1 FLGLVG
7 RGAGI
12 VKISNSM
19 MVNAITSTQERA
31 ILRTLRLRVDFPAG
45 FVELSCLLFESLFD
59 CGFFRNPLLGCVF
72 SYVFRY
78 LHTAKMGSAHGAE
91 MRGLRAF
98 LGKSLTKL
106 MPIIFARCLA
116 GLTVYVA
123 SPQSAPF
130 VMV

>member
-1 FLGLVG
+1 V
-7 RGAGI
+7 R
-12 VKISNSM
+12 
-19 MVNAITSTQERA
+19 
-31 ILRTLRLRVDFPAG
+31 RLC
-45 FVELSCLLFESLFD
+45 S
-59 CGFFRNPLLGCVF
+59 
-72 SYVFRY
+72 
-78 LHTAKMGSAHGAE
+78 
-91 MRGLRAF
+91 F